1 MPDTKGKILFL
12 EDVDEYLY
20 HIDRMMMNLKRSGKL
35 DHLSGMIVGG
45 MTDMKDNQVPFGK
58 TANEIIYDA
67 VREFDYPLC
76 FDFPAGHLDNN
87 LALVLGRK
95 TRLTVDREVEIS
107 FY

>member
-1 MPDTKGKILFL
+1 
-12 EDVDEYLY
+12 
-20 HIDRMMMNLKRSGKL
+20 
-35 DHLSGMIVGG
+35 
-45 MTDMKDNQVPFGK
+45 MKDNQVPFGK